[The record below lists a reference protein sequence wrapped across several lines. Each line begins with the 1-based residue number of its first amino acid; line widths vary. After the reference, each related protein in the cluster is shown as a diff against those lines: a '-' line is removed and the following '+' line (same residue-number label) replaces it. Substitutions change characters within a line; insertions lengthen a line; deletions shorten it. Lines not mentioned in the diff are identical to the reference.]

1 MEIALA
7 ITDERLSG
15 LQNAIEW
22 KQETSLCI
30 VISSKG
36 YPKTYQ
42 KGFPIS
48 GIDRANQL
56 KGVTVFHAGTAYNNG
71 DIITSE
77 GKVVSVIATG
87 VGIQDVRAKA
97 YRAAEEIYFEGMHYR
112 KDIGKEEI

>member
-1 MEIALA
+1 LA
-7 ITDERLSG
+7 ITDEKLAD

-30 VISSKG
+30 VICSKG

-48 GIDRANQL
+48 GIDKANQL
-56 KGVTVFHAGTAYNNG
+56 KDVMVFHGGTAYNNG

-87 VGIQDVRAKA
+87 IDIQDVRAKA
-97 YRAAEEIYFEGMHYR
+97 YRAAGQIYFEGMHYR